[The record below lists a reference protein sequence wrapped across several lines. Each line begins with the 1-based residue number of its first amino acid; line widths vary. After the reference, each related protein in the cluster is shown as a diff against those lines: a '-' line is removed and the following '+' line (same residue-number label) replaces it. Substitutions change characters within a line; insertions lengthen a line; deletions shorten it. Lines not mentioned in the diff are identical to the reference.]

1 MVMFKILQTS
11 CLSIFLSIFFL
22 NAAAEEDNSE
32 IDLTAPDPNSTAAV
46 DKRAKKEDLVEP
58 NPFAITFFKQNYLMP
73 YYYTGSPYN
82 KIYVNQ
88 IPKGDEIKHA
98 EVKYQLSLKVPV
110 WKKMLGSHSSLYFG
124 YTQLSYW
131 QAYNKNAFFRETDFQ
146 PELFVTNQLS
156 IPLWGDW
163 KVSAINVG
171 VVHESNGFGNEQ
183 ERSWNRVYIEAVTG
197 TENFM
202 VSFKPWYVFRDATYR
217 KFNPNMA
224 NYLGYGEITF
234 AYKLNQHVFT
244 LQTHSLIDSGGR
256 RATALGSYTFPL
268 TTYLNGFIQ
277 VFSGFGQSLIE
288 YNHRT
293 NSVGVGIALNN
304 LI

>member
-1 MVMFKILQTS
+1 MLKSMLTAGLGMG
-11 CLSIFLSIFFL
+11 LSVCSI
-22 NAAAEEDNSE
+22 NVGAAEKNKE

-46 DKRAKKEDLVEP
+46 DKRVKKEALVEP
-58 NPFAITFFKQNYLMP
+58 NPFAITFFKQNYIIP

-88 IPKGDEIKHA
+88 IPEGERISRG

-110 WKKMLGSHSSLYFG
+110 WKKMLGSNSSLYFG

-146 PELFVTNQLS
+146 PELFVTNQMS
-156 IPLWGDW
+156 IPLWQDW

-171 VVHESNGFGNEQ
+171 VVHESNGFGNEL
-183 ERSWNRVYIEAVTG
+183 ERSWNRIYLEAVTS
-197 TENFM
+197 TDNFM
-202 VSFKPWYVFRDATYR
+202 LSVKPWYVIRDTTYR
-217 KFNPNMA
+217 KFNPHMA
-224 NYLGYGEITF
+224 SYLGYGQVTV
-234 AYKLNQHVFT
+234 AYKLFNHVIT
-244 LQTHSLIDSGGR
+244 LQSHNLIESGGR
-256 RATALGSYTFPL
+256 RASALASYTFPL
-268 TTYLNGFIQ
+268 TTYLNGFVQI
-277 VFSGFGQSLIE
+277 FSGYGQSLIE

-293 NSVGVGIALNN
+293 NSAGVGIALNS